1 MFIFDTVR
9 EIDRGKFCDTE
20 MCWLL
25 RGVYPKNT
33 VTFDLRRRLYV
44 INVGEDVIIT
54 LTGLLEV

>member
-1 MFIFDTVR
+1 MFDTMR
-9 EIDRGKFCDTE
+9 DIDREKFYGTE

-33 VTFDLRRRLYV
+33 VTLDLRRRLHV
-44 INVGEDVIIT
+44 INVGKDVIIT